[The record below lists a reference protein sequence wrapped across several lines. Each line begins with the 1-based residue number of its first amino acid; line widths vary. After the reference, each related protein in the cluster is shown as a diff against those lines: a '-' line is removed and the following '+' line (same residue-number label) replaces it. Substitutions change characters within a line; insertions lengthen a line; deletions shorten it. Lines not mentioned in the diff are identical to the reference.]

1 MDSKTCFTPSNVI
14 SHEKSST
21 LNVSLIS
28 EHLRNL
34 FHSDNLELEPDV
46 RGLLGPGARR
56 AEDLGARGRA
66 RGPRVQGAPG
76 GVAQGALK
84 IKQDFLM
91 EIFCTKR
98 FFKRKLVLEA
108 KLILIRTE
116 GKLS

>member
-1 MDSKTCFTPSNVI
+1 MSSLYTKSRRPLLLNLRTPSQ
-14 SHEKSST
+14 SF
-21 LNVSLIS
+21 
-28 EHLRNL
+28 
-34 FHSDNLELEPDV
+34 FHNSELEPDV

-66 RGPRVQGAPG
+66 RGPRVQGAAG

-84 IKQDFLM
+84 RTDFLM

-108 KLILIRTE
+108 KLILILKE
-116 GKLS
+116 S